1 MILAPST
8 DEGRKPFAIR
18 VQEAPGKPWK
28 LMRKTGNRPLAFK
41 TAGERDEAINQLR
54 NP

>member
-41 TAGERDEAINQLR
+41 TSEERDNHE
-54 NP
+54 